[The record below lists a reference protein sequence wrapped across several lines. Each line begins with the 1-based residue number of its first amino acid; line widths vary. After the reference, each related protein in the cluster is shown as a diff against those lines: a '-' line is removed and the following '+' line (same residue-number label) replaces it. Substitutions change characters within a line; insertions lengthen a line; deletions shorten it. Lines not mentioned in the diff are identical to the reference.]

1 MSGRHLLFLL
11 AGAVLVHVDA
21 ASARPSPID
30 VVARIYNTARV
41 PDDVRH
47 AAVAVA
53 KRALA
58 SSAINVSWQDCDTT
72 NSCSGVPDT
81 GELVI
86 RLVRSSDT
94 PGKAAA
100 LVLGDASIDRGLG
113 AGVLATI
120 YVNRVE
126 VMAGVSETDVAVLL
140 GRAIAHELGHLLLA
154 TNAHSPNG
162 LMRAQ
167 WTPQEIRANQIVDW
181 ELTKGDVAA
190 IRRRL
195 R

>member
-1 MSGRHLLFLL
+1 MSRRHLLFLL
-11 AGAVLVHVDA
+11 TGSVLVHVDA
-21 ASARPSPID
+21 ASARPAPID

-41 PDDVRH
+41 PDGVRD
-47 AAVAVA
+47 AAAAVA

-58 SSAINVSWQDCDTT
+58 GGAINLTWRDCDTT
-72 NSCSGVPDT
+72 DACRHAPAA
-81 GELVI
+81 GEFVI
-86 RLVRSSDT
+86 RLVRAGEAMSE
-94 PGKAAA
+94 AAA
-100 LVLGDASIDRGLG
+100 LVLGEASIDRGAG

-126 VMAGVSETDVAVLL
+126 LMAELSETAADVLL

-167 WTPQEIRANQIVDW
+167 WTPTEIRANQIVDW
-181 ELTKGDVAA
+181 VLTREDVAA
-190 IRRRL
+190 IGRRL